1 MYILC
6 RNFDVNC
13 ILCEKLVGLEK
24 VTKLGVWPQAKLRVW
39 PHAKLGVWPHAKLGV
54 WPHAKLRVRPHAMI
68 SCETK
73 FAPPVTIR
81 GYEGPETGG

>member
-6 RNFDVNC
+6 RNFDGNC
-13 ILCEKLVGLEK
+13 ILCEKLAGLEK
-24 VTKLGVWPQAKLRVW
+24 VT
-39 PHAKLGVWPHAKLGV
+39 KLGV
-54 WPHAKLRVRPHAMI
+54 WPHAKLRVRPKAMT

-73 FAPPVTIR
+73 FAPPVKIG